1 MEFLHARD
9 AGELQKILWAWPP
22 KEPCVCNGLWV
33 LQSMQ
38 SYHVSD
44 KTWVRMVTYC
54 LMWTQWIAAFGNP
67 SPSSLPAYCP
77 NSILR
82 LLPAK
87 DSWSTPLH
95 ASQSSAT
102 FNMPFLSLTF
112 LSLTLKGSSAF
123 GFGSLFHSFH
133 SKKESLPPR
142 AQAMTPVQ
150 LISMLAG
157 WDLHGWNWASAIW

>member
-1 MEFLHARD
+1 MEFLHPRD
-9 AGELQKILWAWPP
+9 AGELQKIWWAWPP
-22 KEPCVCNGLWV
+22 KEPCVCAGLCV
-33 LQSMQ
+33 SQSMQ

-54 LMWTQWIAAFGNP
+54 LIWTQWIAAFGNP

-87 DSWSTPLH
+87 DSWSTPHH
-95 ASQSSAT
+95 ASRSSAT
-102 FNMPFLSLTF
+102 FNLSFLSPK
-112 LSLTLKGSSAF
+112 SPKGSNGKIAA
-123 GFGSLFHSFH
+123 GFGCLFHAFH

-142 AQAMTPVQ
+142 AQDMTPVQ